1 MLKRLAKKIAQKH
14 MEIRYPQQPLRLQP
28 DYGERNAA
36 DFLGEN
42 VVQVNMGIEPL
53 RGGPGNVKDEV
64 IADDFEAD
72 FLSDDF
78 EAEELEGFEIVDDI
92 GLDRMSDFWKESR
105 FHSGPK
111 GKKEFEQWKKDNPD
125 AAETFDEQT
134 EINKDVVKNRAK
146 AMSSEDFQE
155 LDSEQKELEEKLE
168 DIKEDKEEIVED
180 AGKTAHYEIIDDLGL
195 GRIAGDLS
203 DREISSSLKKR
214 LVNSVSH
221 IDRLL
226 SKITL
231 DDLSDAVEDMN
242 AVESALIKSQNS
254 WGELFVDVDGHPLF
268 APYHEEVSGAFES
281 FQEAIKEAN
290 HEITS
295 MIDRGLADEGNER
308 YVYRVMENEVLP
320 TLEYALKNIE
330 DLIGS
335 VPKGSSRMAKD
346 HEESGSYMSRQN
358 LREISDMAD
367 FIVDDIGMDD
377 LDDWVEDKIS
387 HAHSAMN
394 DVARYRGYRDDHPHG
409 EEEGYTFKF
418 ADDIIDDMG
427 ITADFDK
434 ESRVKSHKH
443 NSAKEVKDSYEAQK
457 KNFGKE
463 WAKYEGAMT
472 SKGIDPARVQKNTGG
487 SGGGLSALDSL
498 GPAKKPSS
506 GGLDALSRLAHHDDI
521 IDDLEW

>member
-1 MLKRLAKKIAQKH
+1 MMINRLAKKIAEKH
-14 MEIRYPQQPLRLQP
+14 MELRFPQQPLRLQP

-42 VVQVNMGIEPL
+42 VVQVNTGIGPL
-53 RGGPGNVKDEV
+53 KGGPGNVKDEV

-72 FLSDDF
+72 FLADDFLGDDF
-78 EAEELEGFEIVDDI
+78 EADEIEADEIEGFEIVDDI

-105 FHSGPK
+105 FHEGPE
-111 GKKEFEQWKKDNPD
+111 GKKEFEQWKKDNPE

-146 AMSSEDFQE
+146 AMKSDDFQE

-168 DIKEDKEEIVED
+168 EIQDEKEEIVED
-180 AGKTAHYEIIDDLGL
+180 AGKKAHYEIVDDMGL
-195 GRIAGDLS
+195 
-203 DREISSSLKKR
+203 E
-214 LVNSVSH
+214 
-221 IDRLL
+221 
-226 SKITL
+226 
-231 DDLSDAVEDMN
+231 
-242 AVESALIKSQNS
+242 
-254 WGELFVDVDGHPLF
+254 
-268 APYHEEVSGAFES
+268 
-281 FQEAIKEAN
+281 
-290 HEITS
+290 
-295 MIDRGLADEGNER
+295 
-308 YVYRVMENEVLP
+308 
-320 TLEYALKNIE
+320 
-330 DLIGS
+330 
-335 VPKGSSRMAKD
+335 RMAKD

-409 EEEGYTFKF
+409 EESFKF
-418 ADDIIDDMG
+418 AGRKMTPFEIVTNWFAQAEEESEGEIEYMMGVDGDDEMSGDVEILSGHDISSLIRDLERDLRWSNIEFSKSGRKTISWSLPTQSGGFEGEHFRFANDDIIDDMG

-443 NSAKEVKDSYEAQK
+443 NSAKDVKDSYENQK

-472 SKGIDPARVQKNTGG
+472 PKGINPARVQKNTGG
-487 SGGGLSALDSL
+487 SGGSSALDSL

-506 GGLDALSRLAHHDDI
+506 GGGLDALSRLAHHDDI